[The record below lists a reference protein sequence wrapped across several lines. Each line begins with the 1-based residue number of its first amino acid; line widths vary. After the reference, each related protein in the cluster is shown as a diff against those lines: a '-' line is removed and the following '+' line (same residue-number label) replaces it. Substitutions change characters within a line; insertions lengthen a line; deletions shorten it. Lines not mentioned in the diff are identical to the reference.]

1 MCEGCLGLKGSE
13 CEAHLVDWPVG
24 KKKHWDKL
32 CVVGSLAVLCD
43 ISWTSC
49 KGLELSFQRAHDCAN
64 WEREGRVTFPVRPK
78 QYYLYVHM
86 QDVPHDR
93 WRSRINPT
101 LERKTYSY
109 CTLFQSSER
118 SPFNNNGPSFCYGV
132 NLDGRLLK
140 NVSGH
145 FSLAMIDAD
154 CSWASLIAIDFFTQV
169 NRCHV
174 FACPT
179 WPQAKATIWQLNDF
193 VRWKHKICAL
203 SSWKGTLIVVFS
215 ADPFV
220 DELSLVMF
228 FLDVGS
234 RFVSWS
240 GSACRCFANWAC
252 LETVV
257 TARRNRGERRS
268 QWLTFHLTLQVN
280 SFRWCSYMHEESHG
294 RRFTCGTSY
303 DFNLP
308 WQAYVMCKI
317 SYVVNYIY
325 DKHQDS
331 FKTDIFCHFDFCGSL
346 WTYSPLLHLK
356 FPSESDELVRVFR
369 VPDKASEPSAPMSIR
384 WKKNTGEP
392 KGLALQLVR

>member
-1 MCEGCLGLKGSE
+1 MS
-13 CEAHLVDWPVG
+13 
-24 KKKHWDKL
+24 
-32 CVVGSLAVLCD
+32 
-43 ISWTSC
+43 
-49 KGLELSFQRAHDCAN
+49 
-64 WEREGRVTFPVRPK
+64 
-78 QYYLYVHM
+78 
-86 QDVPHDR
+86 
-93 WRSRINPT
+93 
-101 LERKTYSY
+101 
-109 CTLFQSSER
+109 
-118 SPFNNNGPSFCYGV
+118 
-132 NLDGRLLK
+132 
-140 NVSGH
+140 
-145 FSLAMIDAD
+145 
-154 CSWASLIAIDFFTQV
+154 IAYHHDFFTQV

-203 SSWKGTLIVVFS
+203 SSWKGVLIVVFS
-215 ADPFV
+215 ADAFE

-268 QWLTFHLTLQVN
+268 HWLTFHLTLQVN
-280 SFRWCSYMHEESHG
+280 SFRWCSYMHVENHG
-294 RRFTCGTSY
+294 RRFRCGTSY
-303 DFNLP
+303 NFNLP

-331 FKTDIFCHFDFCGSL
+331 FKTDIFAILIFADHCEHI
-346 WTYSPLLHLK
+346 PLCFIWSFTQRAMNSFGFSVCRTKQVNLRHPCRFAGK
-356 FPSESDELVRVFR
+356 KRGTAREVKKKPSESKSSNSKLHHALMNRR
-369 VPDKASEPSAPMSIR
+369 LLRCYLKLL
-384 WKKNTGEP
+384 
-392 KGLALQLVR
+392 KGS